1 MNAPLPLPSIAPAA
15 PSSIADAI
23 GAKPASIN
31 KKGPTFS
38 DVLARQRPA
47 QPRPDQTADSRQ
59 AKNSA
64 KTPVNGKT
72 SSEPAA
78 RAEGAAASAI
88 DEAVQTAAQA
98 EAGALAV
105 AAAQP
110 AVVLP
115 QQALEIAARAAE
127 QVQLARNNAASAA
140 VAISSGAAVLTAA
153 LNAADAAPATLA
165 AQAVTNAAA
174 TASAGALTAPQAEA
188 AAAQTARD
196 TEVAVP
202 LVTAAAK
209 PGSAAPAASQTPV
222 HTQAVAT
229 AAKPEMPRVAPE
241 AALPR
246 PTRDTRSDLAQPA
259 SPEHTDELNAQAL
272 TNAEQLFQAPQHG
285 PSAQDNLT
293 QALAA
298 ATQRTIASPAAN
310 QAAIAAPI
318 VPVVLQVATPVGGT
332 HWGTELGQQVV
343 MMSHSARQ
351 GMQTAELRLD
361 PPDLGP
367 LRVSLNLSDGV
378 ASASFVSA
386 HASVRQAI
394 ETAIPQL
401 QQALAQAGISLGQTS
416 VGEQTAQQ
424 EFAQQHGGGSQRH
437 AGSGQAGADSV
448 AEAPATVTV
457 ARNANALVDTFA

>member
-15 PSSIADAI
+15 PSSITDAL
-23 GAKPASIN
+23 GAKSSSAS
-31 KKGPTFS
+31 KKGPAFS
-38 DVLARQRPA
+38 DVLAQQRPA
-47 QPRPDQTADSRQ
+47 QQRPGQAADSRP
-59 AKNSA
+59 AKNGA
-64 KTPVNGKT
+64 KTPAGGKNAG
-72 SSEPAA
+72 EPAA
-78 RAEGAAASAI
+78 RAEGAAANGI
-88 DEAVQTAAQA
+88 DEAVKSAAQA

-110 AVVLP
+110 NAALP
-115 QQALEIAARAAE
+115 QQALEIAAQAAE
-127 QVQLARNNAASAA
+127 QVQIARGNAAAA
-140 VAISSGAAVLTAA
+140 AAAMSSGAAVLTTA
-153 LNAADAAPATLA
+153 LNAADLAPAA
-165 AQAVTNAAA
+165 SGAQT
-174 TASAGALTAPQAEA
+174 AGAGAVTAPQAEA
-188 AAAQTARD
+188 AAALAARD
-196 TEVAVP
+196 AEIAVP
-202 LVTAAAK
+202 VITAAAK
-209 PGSAAPAASQTPV
+209 PGNTAPAQAPAQAPAAPTKTATPRL
-222 HTQAVAT
+222 T
-229 AAKPEMPRVAPE
+229 AE

-246 PTRDTRSDLAQPA
+246 PAHDARAESGQPA
-259 SPEHTDELNAQAL
+259 LPEHADEATAHAL
-272 TNAEQLFQAPQHG
+272 TNAEQQFQAQQHG
-285 PSAQDNLT
+285 GSVQDNLA

-298 ATQRTIASPAAN
+298 AGQRAVSVPAAN
-310 QAAIAAPI
+310 QAAIAAPV

-343 MMSHSARQ
+343 MMSHGARQ

-416 VGEQTAQQ
+416 VGEQAAQQ
-424 EFAQQHGGGSQRH
+424 EFAQQHGDGSQRH
-437 AGSGQAGADSV
+437 AGGGQAGADNV
-448 AEAPATVTV
+448 AEAPATVAV

>member
-15 PSSIADAI
+15 PSSITDAL
-23 GAKPASIN
+23 GAKSSSAS
-31 KKGPTFS
+31 KKGPAFS
-38 DVLARQRPA
+38 DVLAQQRPA
-47 QPRPDQTADSRQ
+47 QQRPGPAADSRP
-59 AKNSA
+59 AKNGA
-64 KTPVNGKT
+64 KTPAGGKNAG
-72 SSEPAA
+72 EPAA
-78 RAEGAAASAI
+78 GAEGAAANGI
-88 DEAVQTAAQA
+88 DEAVKSAAQA

-110 AVVLP
+110 NAALP
-115 QQALEIAARAAE
+115 QQALEIAAQAAE
-127 QVQLARNNAASAA
+127 QVQIARGNAA
-140 VAISSGAAVLTAA
+140 VAAAAMSSGAAVLTAA
-153 LNAADAAPATLA
+153 LNAADLAPAA
-165 AQAVTNAAA
+165 SGAQT
-174 TASAGALTAPQAEA
+174 AGAGAVTAPQAEA
-188 AAAQTARD
+188 AAALAARD
-196 TEVAVP
+196 AEIAVP
-202 LVTAAAK
+202 VITAAAK
-209 PGSAAPAASQTPV
+209 PGNTALAQAPAPAPAPAPTVPAKTATPRL
-222 HTQAVAT
+222 T
-229 AAKPEMPRVAPE
+229 AE

-246 PTRDTRSDLAQPA
+246 PAQDARAESGQPA
-259 SPEHTDELNAQAL
+259 LPEHADEATAHAL
-272 TNAEQLFQAPQHG
+272 INAEQQFQAQQHG
-285 PSAQDNLT
+285 GSVQDNLA

-298 ATQRTIASPAAN
+298 AGQRAVAVPAAN
-310 QAAIAAPI
+310 QAAIAAPV

-416 VGEQTAQQ
+416 VGEQAAQQ